1 MSSSSSKNQADG
13 ETLHRP
19 ELFTPLHAPAAVFR
33 VCPAFPVVLPPCSL
47 LWRPLHCGPQAKLQ
61 WLHLDFTLRYTTG
74 KQAAPSQIKDHLVTL
89 PLLHL
94 PSGPTVHHAH
104 GANVFTNG
112 TLFGCPL
119 RPILSFSSRPFSSF
133 TQVTYCRRS
142 AGNTAGRV
150 SAVQFRVSFRGRHCP
165 VQRRLRLAHARQFEN
180 PLPSWT
186 ASAPTGWVP
195 LGAHS
200 PPSTHHTPCRA
211 DLPRGHCHQC
221 GHACASL

>member
-1 MSSSSSKNQADG
+1 MPSIPCRATVLWLDV
-13 ETLHRP
+13 EATALRP
-19 ELFTPLHAPAAVFR
+19 SGQTPMASLGFHSALYAREAGGSFSDQRPPGHPAA
-33 VCPAFPVVLPPCSL
+33 S
-47 LWRPLHCGPQAKLQ
+47 
-61 WLHLDFTLRYTTG
+61 
-74 KQAAPSQIKDHLVTL
+74 PSAI
-89 PLLHL
+89 
-94 PSGPTVHHAH
+94 GPTVHHAH
-104 GANVFTNG
+104 GANVFTSG
-112 TLFGCPL
+112 TFFGCPL

-150 SAVQFRVSFRGRHCP
+150 SAVQFRVSFRGRHCLL
-165 VQRRLRLAHARQFEN
+165 QRRLRLAHARQFEN

-200 PPSTHHTPCRA
+200 SPSTHHTPCRA

-221 GHACASL
+221 GHVCASL